1 MFEYILG
8 ELTVKKIDY
17 VVLDISGLGYKIYI
31 SLKTFEILDEVGSD
45 EKLYI
50 YTKVKEDDI
59 SYYGF
64 KNENER
70 ENND

>member
-31 SLKTFEILDEVGSD
+31 SLKNDPFSEEELQNYTVITLPEIKDKSKYK
-45 EKLYI
+45 KL
-50 YTKVKEDDI
+50 
-59 SYYGF
+59 
-64 KNENER
+64 ENLIKSLIKQP
-70 ENND
+70 